1 MLVRRILTEVE
12 GGGASIATLSSQVSA
27 QAKASDPSGATLR
40 LSKSIRPAVKR
51 IARAIVAYYL
61 KRSRPN
67 SDPLDPS
74 RWRLTRNAAGELCL
88 QDRPLNSLLVEFGSP
103 LHVIDAHAVDSN
115 VASFMAAPP
124 GLGKC
129 EVFYSYKT
137 NPIPGLLQRMHE
149 KGIGA
154 EVISEYELWLAMR
167 LGVSPEKIVYNGP
180 VKSDRSLDIAI
191 DRQIALIN
199 LNSRQ
204 EIARVAASAAR
215 VGKKARVGMR
225 VVLNDGWGGQFGEQ
239 VSSGAALRAIEEAR
253 SYPELQLVGL
263 HVHRGSEIS
272 CEDEVRN
279 MVDNAMAFVDE
290 VRSQLGFEFE
300 IIDFGGSLATPT
312 TRWFSERELRLN
324 RTFLWPLAP
333 RDPDAVLS
341 IRNYVSTLLSSIR
354 AHYQGSGRQVPRI
367 FIEPGRAMT
376 ANTQMLLSTVCVVR
390 EQDHP
395 AIAICDA
402 GINLAQS
409 VKSEYH
415 ATFLLN
421 DDSRRQTAQYRLA
434 GPICTPGDVLINC
447 IELPTLSEGDAI
459 AIMDSGA
466 YFVPFS
472 TSFSFPQPGIACME
486 MGNARLFR
494 RAERFE
500 DLTALDVD
508 QAHAL

>member
-1 MLVRRILTEVE
+1 MLFRRMLTKLE
-12 GGGASIATLSSQVSA
+12 GGGVATATLSSKVSA
-27 QAKASDPSGATLR
+27 QAKASDPSGTALR
-40 LSKSIRPAVKR
+40 LSSSIRPAAKR
-51 IARAIVAYYL
+51 VARAIVAAYL
-61 KRSRPN
+61 KRRSLN
-67 SDPLDPS
+67 TDPLDPS
-74 RWRLTRNAAGELCL
+74 RWRLTRNAAGVLCL

-103 LHVIDAHAVDSN
+103 LHVIDAHAVDAN
-115 VASFMAAPP
+115 VASFLAVPP
-124 GLGKC
+124 GLGSC

-167 LGVSPEKIVYNGP
+167 LGVIPAKIVYNGP
-180 VKSDRSLDIAI
+180 VKSDRSLDLAI
-191 DRQIALIN
+191 DREIALIN

-239 VSSGAALRAIEEAR
+239 VSSGAAMRAIEEMR
-253 SYPELQLVGL
+253 SYPELQSVGL
-263 HVHRGSEIS
+263 HVHKGSEIS
-272 CEDEVRN
+272 CEDDVRS
-279 MVDNAMAFVDE
+279 MVNNAMAFVDD
-290 VRSQLGFEFE
+290 VRSQLGLEFE
-300 IIDFGGSLATPT
+300 ILDFGGSLATPT

-354 AHYQGSGRQVPRI
+354 AHYPGPGRQIPRI

-376 ANTQMLLSTVCVVR
+376 ANTQMLLCTVCVVR
-390 EQDHP
+390 DQDHP

-415 ATFLLN
+415 ATFLVN
-421 DDSRRQTAQYRLA
+421 DDSRRQVAQYRLA

-447 IELPTLSEGDAI
+447 TELPTLSEGDTI

-466 YFVPFS
+466 YFVPFA
-472 TSFSFPQPGIACME
+472 TSFSFPQPAIACME
-486 MGNARLFR
+486 MGKAQLFR
-494 RAERFE
+494 RAERFG

-508 QAHAL
+508 QAHVL